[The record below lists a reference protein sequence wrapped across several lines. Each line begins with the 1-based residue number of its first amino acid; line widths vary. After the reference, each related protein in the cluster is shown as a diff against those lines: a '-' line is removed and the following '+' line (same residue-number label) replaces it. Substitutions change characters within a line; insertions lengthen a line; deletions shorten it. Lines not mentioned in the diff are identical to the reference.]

1 MSFDTCSAPAAHA
14 RQIAFFFGLIADTL
28 DWTHTDW
35 LALSA
40 RLEACGPAHTLTL
53 GSVQAAIEAVQAAAQ
68 EARHD

>member
-1 MSFDTCSAPAAHA
+1 MSLDTCSAPAAHA

-28 DWTHTDW
+28 DWNHTDW

-40 RLEACGPAHTLTL
+40 RLEACGPAHALTL
-53 GSVQAAIEAVQAAAQ
+53 GSVQAAIDAVQATAQ